1 MRITF
6 DTNTFDKV
14 YRPSVY
20 AKDPAFSDMVDIHE
34 ALRRGDLH
42 GFICDTALTLEGIG
56 VDQRAAVF
64 GGTVTNSSM
73 TQISEDTFS
82 ITIRPEQ
89 PDRRPVHPKQAERFR
104 EAFALGLRLLGA
116 PRIGTPRAEEQFYA
130 IEDTACLAERL
141 DRFFDLAREIEGRG
155 LGCRRAE
162 ILAASLA
169 GNTPTLGPWFQGLG
183 KAKDIHETREVGRAI
198 AEWADGDSV
207 AAHYGYRNE
216 FFCTL
221 DAGKGEERRG
231 APAILDANNRTWLTE
246 LYEVKF
252 ITIADLAEK
261 LRTTAA
267 TNSRSSITQLR

>member
-20 AKDPAFSDMVDIHE
+20 AKDPAFSDMVEIHE

-56 VDQRAAVF
+56 VDHRAAVF
-64 GGTVTNSSM
+64 GGTVTSSSM
-73 TQISEDTFS
+73 MQVSEDTFS

-116 PRIGTPRAEEQFYA
+116 PRIGMPRAEDQFYA
-130 IEDTACLAERL
+130 VEDPAALGKRLERYH
-141 DRFFDLAREIEGRG
+141 DLGREIENRG
-155 LGCRRAE
+155 LGCRCAQL
-162 ILAASLA
+162 LAKRLA
-169 GNTPTLGPWFQGLG
+169 GNAPSAGPWFLGLG

-207 AAHYGYRNE
+207 AAHNGYGND

-221 DAGKGEERRG
+221 DAGKGEGKRG
-231 APAILDANNRTWLTE
+231 NSAILDAENRAWLTE
-246 LYEVKF
+246 LYAVRF
-252 ITIADLAEK
+252 ITLAELAQK
-261 LRTTAA
+261 IRPTPPV
-267 TNSRSSITQLR
+267 